1 MRSRSSAACPR
12 SSGPTTAAAG
22 DRAER
27 LFAQLGAQIIRTSSK
42 EAELTKLFTNA
53 WRYMKF
59 AVANQFFMVAHEAGV
74 DYNRVLD
81 AIRTNYPRAAD
92 LPGPGFAAGPCLL
105 KDTMQLAAFT
115 TDHFPLGQSAM
126 QINEG
131 LPSYVVNA
139 MEQPVRLA
147 ARPDDRPPRDGVQG
161 RVGRHPLEPLVQGA
175 QAPGLEGREGAVH
188 RSVRRRRPPG
198 PARERSWPMR
208 TSSSSAPRTA
218 HTADSRSAGA
228 TSSTC
233 GA

>member
-1 MRSRSSAACPR
+1 MTR
-12 SSGPTTAAAG
+12 AAG

-59 AVANQFFMVAHEAGV
+59 AIANQFFMVAHEAGV
-74 DYNRVLD
+74 DYTRVLD

-115 TDHFPLGQSAM
+115 ADHFPLGQSAM

-131 LPSYVVNA
+131 C
-139 MEQPVRLA
+139 
-147 ARPDDRPPRDGVQG
+147 RP
-161 RVGRHPLEPLVQGA
+161 
-175 QAPGLEGREGAVH
+175 
-188 RSVRRRRPPG
+188 
-198 PARERSWPMR
+198 
-208 TSSSSAPRTA
+208 TSSSAMERRYGPLRG
-218 HTADSRSAGA
+218 R
-228 TSSTC
+228 
-233 GA
+233 